1 MGNRKGQRKK
11 KREAEKEVNYFLE
24 FRKILNHFFK
34 GLVSELKQV
43 NDPRNQ
49 SYITHPP
56 DLIFLVLIMK
66 NATGLKSM
74 RQMNDAFNT
83 DEAIENMGSFID
95 IKNLAELP
103 HYDTINNLL
112 ERLDVQE
119 LTEVRYYMIRE
130 LIKKRSFDVYRLGIN
145 GKFYWT
151 IAIDGT
157 GLYSCFKERHC
168 EHCLKKETKDKKT
181 GEVVSVIYYHQVLE
195 AKLVLGDM
203 VISIA
208 TEFIENE
215 NEDVKKQ
222 DCELKAFYRL
232 AEKLK
237 EAFPRLKICL
247 LADSLYACGPVF
259 EVCESNDWEYI
270 FRFKDGSIPSVA
282 NKYKELKKLSPE
294 NQKTNGQWQ
303 MQWVNEIDY
312 QGRELNVCDLEIL
325 SKESDKQSKKFV
337 FLTSFKLN
345 QKNIERV
352 VKIGRSRW
360 RIENEGFNRQ
370 KNHRLYIEHINS
382 HNYTAMKNH
391 YLIAQITEIIF
402 ALYEKGSGCF
412 CILEKTIKEKS
423 SNLLEAFRLKALTDE
438 DLKCLEIPIQV
449 RFT

>member
-1 MGNRKGQRKK
+1 MGNRKGKRKA
-11 KREAEKEVNYFLE
+11 KREAEKQVNFFLE

-34 GLVSELKQV
+34 GFIPELKQV
-43 NDPRNQ
+43 NDPRHQ
-49 SYITHPP
+49 SYITHPI
-56 DLIFLVLIMK
+56 DLILLTLIMK
-66 NATGLKSM
+66 HTTGLKSM
-74 RQMNDAFNT
+74 RQINDAFNT
-83 DEAIENMGSFID
+83 DEAIENMGSFLD

-112 ERLDVQE
+112 ERLEVQE

-130 LIKKRSFDVYRLGIN
+130 LIKKRSFDVHRLVIN

-157 GLYSCFKERHC
+157 GLYSFKERHC
-168 EHCLKKETKDKKT
+168 KHCLKKETKNKET
-181 GEVVSVIYYHQVLE
+181 GEVVSAIYYHQVLE

-237 EAFPRLKICL
+237 KAFPRLKICL

-259 EVCESNDWEYI
+259 ELCESNDWEYI

-282 NKYKELKKLSPE
+282 KKYKELKKLSPE
-294 NQKTNGQWQ
+294 NQKKMGQWQ
-303 MQWVNEIDY
+303 MQWVNEINY
-312 QGRELNVCDLEIL
+312 QGRKLNVCDLEIL
-325 SKESDKQSKKFV
+325 SKESDKQSQKFV
-337 FLTSFKLN
+337 FLTSFKLD

-352 VKIGRSRW
+352 VTIGRSRW
-360 RIENEGFNRQ
+360 KIENEGFNRQ
-370 KNHRLYIEHINS
+370 KNHRLHIEHINS
-382 HNYTAMKNH
+382 YNYNAMKNH
-391 YLIAQITEIIF
+391 YLVSQITEIILV
-402 ALYEKGSGCF
+402 LYEKGSKCF
-412 CILEKTIKEKS
+412 NILEKTIKEKS
-423 SNLLEAFRLKALTDE
+423 SNILEAFRLKALTDE